1 MAIQSPIT
9 GNSVNNGRRTPFQG
23 FDVTVY
29 VQDQATGVLMPFG
42 EFTGFQH
49 VVRNASEPYLPLGNR
64 TMNILDGEFQ
74 IGWVAEQGKINLEVM
89 RHVFGFSV
97 IGPVV
102 RLGRSPRFQ
111 IVVEYN
117 APDLS
122 EEGNVNNQFLYNDL
136 YADAIGPTEGNA
148 GLVRNALENLGA
160 AGGAA
165 VGAAVGGPLGAAV
178 GAVAG
183 RMLQQGAGAGAKD
196 VRDGASR
203 RVTSGRY
210 VFGYCKIDAFTT
222 GIMAGRTAVADRI
235 EGLAETW
242 YWKPFGADE
251 KPAAGKIALGNV
263 KQQNYFKGQS
273 GISTLEV
280 PSWAADSSGTAYV

>member
-1 MAIQSPIT
+1 MAIASNLT

-23 FDVTVY
+23 FDVSIY
-29 VQDQATGVLMPFG
+29 VQDQATGTLIPFG

-74 IGWVAEQGKINLEVM
+74 IGWVAEQGKINLEAM

-117 APDLS
+117 APDL
-122 EEGNVNNQFLYNDL
+122 EEKPNQNNQFLYNDL
-136 YADAIGPTEGNA
+136 YANSLNPT
-148 GLVRNALENLGA
+148 RNTYGDDETEPTAEQLTSVLELTTQVSN
-160 AGGAA
+160 
-165 VGAAVGGPLGAAV
+165 
-178 GAVAG
+178 
-183 RMLQQGAGAGAKD
+183 
-196 VRDGASR
+196 
-203 RVTSGRY
+203 RVTAGRY

-242 YWKPFGADE
+242 YWRPFTGGE
-251 KPAAGKIALGNV
+251 TPVSKKIVLDNEANQ
-263 KQQNYFKGQS
+263 KSYFKGSAGFTPLQ
-273 GISTLEV
+273 I
-280 PSWAADSSGTAYV
+280 PAWAYESSGTVYKASGT